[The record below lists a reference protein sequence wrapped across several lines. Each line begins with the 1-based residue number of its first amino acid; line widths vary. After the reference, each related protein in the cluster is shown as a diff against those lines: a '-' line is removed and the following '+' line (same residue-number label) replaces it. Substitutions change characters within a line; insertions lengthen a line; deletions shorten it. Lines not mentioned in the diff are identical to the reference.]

1 MGAVGPG
8 GSSRVLLGDCTSERL
23 ELRPGFRRAL
33 SQKALA
39 RICRRAMPM
48 PHSDAGRVLSVD
60 LESPDVAR
68 RTSKAQVGAGRRRS
82 GPHARIVAEQS
93 LAVRRAE
100 DECNRPRRARLSA
113 CGGPCRQDRCG
124 CSTPEAATATGLP
137 LRAQRGSLIET
148 APWATKQKRWCLG
161 ARKWEPNCSRRL
173 TLPLRGEGIGVGGW
187 EHRVHQIRCR
197 WGASARSGHLWRR
210 SLVLAV
216 DGLHNAHRVL
226 IVEVEGSRA
235 AGVDRGH
242 HAGHI
247 ATAVGH
253 GTMLSQV
260 QIGVGLLL

>member
-1 MGAVGPG
+1 VRPRLGKRSC
-8 GSSRVLLGDCTSERL
+8 SS
-23 ELRPGFRRAL
+23 
-33 SQKALA
+33 A
-39 RICRRAMPM
+39 RTATTRGHCF
-48 PHSDAGRVLSVD
+48 
-60 LESPDVAR
+60 
-68 RTSKAQVGAGRRRS
+68 
-82 GPHARIVAEQS
+82 VAEQS